1 MWGVLRW
8 LHGPFQVICVLVA
21 VSLTAALSPLR
32 RTGRTDERCRT
43 SQRSSSAAGCGLAL
57 TRARQSQLLI
67 RPFATVGPQARRRA
81 TRLCVAA
88 IAHERRRVFP
98 NLALAGRLRT
108 QRGNPNSLSMTIG
121 A

>member
-32 RTGRTDERCRT
+32 RTGRTDERSGT

-67 RPFATVGPQARRRA
+67 RPFATVGPPCTATGDDTLRPSRMNAGAFFPISRWPGACARNE
-81 TRLCVAA
+81 A
-88 IAHERRRVFP
+88 IQIVYR
-98 NLALAGRLRT
+98 
-108 QRGNPNSLSMTIG
+108 
-121 A
+121 